1 MLWVILLAF
10 IVIGWMLATYTS
22 GQNQSRHRPG
32 KRSTSGTSA
41 SERQLRKRVGP
52 STAERLINHAAQK
65 HPDRSRAWCADKAL
79 HELKRDYR
87 G

>member
-1 MLWVILLAF
+1 MLWVILFAL

-22 GQNQSRHRPG
+22 GQPRRQNG

-41 SERQLRKRVGP
+41 SERQLRRRVGS
-52 STAERLINHAAQK
+52 STAERLINHVAQK
-65 HPDRSRAWCADKAL
+65 HPDLSRAWCADKAL